1 MRLFLV
7 RHAETDWNRE
17 RRYQG
22 WTDTALSATGRLQA
36 EAVGRALAGA
46 GLAAVYAS
54 PLQRAR
60 ITAEA
65 IAAPHQ
71 LTVRLA
77 PAFKEMG
84 FGRWEGLSLDEAR
97 AVDPDF
103 YGRWLETPH
112 LVTPPGA
119 ESLAEIRARA
129 IAGLDE
135 LRAEHDGRSVCV
147 VTHAIVS
154 RILILEAL
162 GLPLE
167 RIWSVSVSATGI
179 SEIEFRPDWVALHRM
194 NARMHLDAATATG

>member
-1 MRLFLV
+1 VRLFLV

-22 WTDTALSATGRLQA
+22 WTDTALSATGRVQA
-36 EAVGRALAGA
+36 EAVARALAGA

-60 ITAEA
+60 VTAEA
-65 IAAPHQ
+65 IAAPHK
-71 LTVRLA
+71 LTVRVE

-84 FGRWEGLSLDEAR
+84 FGRWEGMLLDEAR
-97 AVDPDF
+97 AVDPDL
-103 YGRWLETPH
+103 YRRWLETPH

-119 ESLAEIRARA
+119 ESLPQIRERAVAGLEEIRGAH
-129 IAGLDE
+129 E
-135 LRAEHDGRSVCV
+135 GRSVCV
-147 VTHAIVS
+147 VTHAVVA

-167 RIWSVSVSATGI
+167 RIWSVQVSPTGI

-194 NARMHLDAATATG
+194 NARMHLDGATAG